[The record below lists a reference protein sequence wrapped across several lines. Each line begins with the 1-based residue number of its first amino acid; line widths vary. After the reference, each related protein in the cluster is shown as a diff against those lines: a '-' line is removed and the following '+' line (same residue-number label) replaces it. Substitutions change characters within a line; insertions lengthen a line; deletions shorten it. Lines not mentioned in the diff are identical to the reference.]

1 MESGPS
7 NITEALIYWLIPP
20 ACREEILGDMRER
33 NHTSAQ
39 YLMEATSTVP
49 CVIASRIRR
58 TTDAVVALMEAVSMY
73 TAFVMAA
80 WWLDHELLFREYG
93 FARLAMPPA
102 IFLVAIILA
111 DAYSNPKKRS
121 LLKPLLGPILGL
133 AVTYAV
139 ELDHRWALA
148 PSVLGW
154 GVAVSVLLVS
164 MLRLIF
170 PPVTER
176 PQAAKIPAFW
186 QKFELVP
193 TSPGFK
199 RALLP
204 CIVVLAVILYLLIG
218 RR

>member
-7 NITEALIYWLIPP
+7 QIAEALVYWLLPP

-33 NHTSAQ
+33 NHTLPQ
-39 YLMEATSTVP
+39 YLLEATSTVP
-49 CVIASRIRR
+49 CVIASRIHR

-93 FARLAMPPA
+93 FARLAIPPA
-102 IFLVAIILA
+102 IFLAAIILS
-111 DAYSNPKKRS
+111 DAYSNPTKRRP
-121 LLKPLLGPILGL
+121 LKALFGPILGL

-148 PSVLGW
+148 TSVLAW
-154 GVAVSVLLVS
+154 GGAVSVLVVS

-170 PPVTER
+170 PPVIDR

-186 QKFELVP
+186 RKPELVP
-193 TSPGFK
+193 LSLSLKG
-199 RALLP
+199 ALVP
-204 CIVVLAVILYLLIG
+204 CVVLLVVILYLLVG
-218 RR
+218 RP